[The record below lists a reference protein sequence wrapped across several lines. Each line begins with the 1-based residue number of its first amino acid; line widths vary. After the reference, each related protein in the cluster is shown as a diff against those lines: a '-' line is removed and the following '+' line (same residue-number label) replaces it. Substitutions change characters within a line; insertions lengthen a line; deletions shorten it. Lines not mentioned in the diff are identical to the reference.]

1 LQLQCCQY
9 AEEQEIELNNVGGK
23 KRNHK
28 KSAKLREQTDGDLEM
43 DDHEENREEAV
54 AGKKCKTTKSDE
66 LEKSKTLVAKAK
78 SKKTE
83 TTDKVVLISKACKS
97 RHDKSSPQCNQV
109 LQRKNQVL

>member
-54 AGKKCKTTKSDE
+54 AGKKRKTTKSDE
-66 LEKSKTLVAKAK
+66 LGKSKTLVAK
-78 SKKTE
+78 SKKKE
-83 TTDKVVLISKACKS
+83 TTDEVVQLEGVQIMA
-97 RHDKSSPQCNQV
+97 
-109 LQRKNQVL
+109 